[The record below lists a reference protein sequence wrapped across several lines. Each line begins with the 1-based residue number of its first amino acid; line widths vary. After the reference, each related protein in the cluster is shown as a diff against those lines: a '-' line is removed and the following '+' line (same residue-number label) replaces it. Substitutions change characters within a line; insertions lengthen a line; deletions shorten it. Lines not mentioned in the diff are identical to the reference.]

1 MDIEKETLIEYVEN
15 MWDNLDAGR
24 MQESTVELTA
34 LGACVRLDL
43 SSLAYGAIIFLNGV
57 TWFKEDEDVWSS
69 NAEYLSQLE
78 LAQSI
83 RAVGPENVV
92 FLYNGEVYK

>member
-1 MDIEKETLIEYVEN
+1 MDITKETLIKYVVN

-34 LGACVRLDL
+34 LGARVKLDL

-57 TWFKEDEDVWSS
+57 TWFKEDEDTWSS

-78 LAQSI
+78 LAQYI
-83 RAVGPENVV
+83 RSVSPEDVV
-92 FLYNGEVYK
+92 FLYNGEVYR